1 MTAINW
7 QPPEQNVDWL
17 LWEELVEDGYDE
29 AEAFRRATTLR
40 FPLTLGGTTPDP
52 QPDGASAAT
61 PVPPRPL
68 PHHSLEE
75 EG

>member
-1 MTAINW
+1 MTNW

-17 LWEELVEDGYDE
+17 LWEELVADGYDE

-40 FPLTLGGTTPDP
+40 FPLSLGE
-52 QPDGASAAT
+52 AARVGRHAAPPT
-61 PVPPRPL
+61 PRPL